1 VRKFR
6 VRCQNANSICRSFH
20 KRTIFHANAFLILCT
35 RRNGCNYARLSF
47 NYRNLSGAL
56 CQKGWEMNVKSY
68 FQSCKK
74 QKMLLLEYCDL
85 FVLAFYLTFHKIS
98 GLRFAFIATMVNC
111 KIWRTASQ
119 KMYALKLHFWLVQ
132 FWKLL
137 IRHKSHFDKRKFV
150 HEVCAFRIKICVDNI
165 FFFYIVANEILL
177 QSKIVSSLLLSKL
190 NVVHMVVDPNQVP
203 TSKWFRFSPFWSI
216 F

>member
-1 VRKFR
+1 MNVFKKLRARNFSSQKMTHACKVIFKI
-6 VRCQNANSICRSFH
+6 VNAN
-20 KRTIFHANAFLILCT
+20 NATFGVL
-35 RRNGCNYARLSF
+35 R
-47 NYRNLSGAL
+47 
-56 CQKGWEMNVKSY
+56 
-68 FQSCKK
+68 
-74 QKMLLLEYCDL
+74 
-85 FVLAFYLTFHKIS
+85 FVCPCTFHKIG
-98 GLRFAFIATMVNC
+98 GLRFAFTATMVNC

-119 KMYALKLHFWLVQ
+119 KMYALKLHFRLVQ

-165 FFFYIVANEILL
+165 FFYKWDFIAI
-177 QSKIVSSLLLSKL
+177 KIVSSLLLSKL